1 MANQNQLSEKTLDS
15 IIEEMTNVVEKSKD
29 EIFHISEESIR
40 ELDYLKAELAKTKE
54 KVKDYIKRGD
64 QLEVE
69 VQNSRKRLSLVSSK
83 FDYYSE
89 NDIREVYEKTH
100 ELQTSLAVLR
110 QEEKA
115 LRDQRDDMERRIVRI
130 GNTINH
136 ANNLGQKVS
145 VVLTYL
151 YDDFSQVNELLK
163 NAKEKQEFGLK
174 IIEVQE
180 MERKRLSRE
189 IHDGPAQMLAN
200 ILIRSEIVDLAF
212 REGDAEQALKEIKS
226 IRGNIRTSLQEVRRI
241 IYDLRPMALD
251 DLGLFPTIRKHVAT
265 MSEYHNIMIDLK
277 LLGDERRLDP
287 AYEVAIFRL
296 VQEALQNAIKHAQA
310 RTIKVVIEVLQ
321 NKITVSIK
329 DDGIGFDTTKR
340 NADSFGIVGM
350 KERTEILK
358 GTLTIESEPDKGTRV
373 KFVIPY
379 EID

>member
-1 MANQNQLSEKTLDS
+1 
-15 IIEEMTNVVEKSKD
+15 
-29 EIFHISEESIR
+29 
-40 ELDYLKAELAKTKE
+40 
-54 KVKDYIKRGD
+54 
-64 QLEVE
+64 
-69 VQNSRKRLSLVSSK
+69 
-83 FDYYSE
+83 
-89 NDIREVYEKTH
+89 
-100 ELQTSLAVLR
+100 
-110 QEEKA
+110 
-115 LRDQRDDMERRIVRI
+115 MERRIVRI